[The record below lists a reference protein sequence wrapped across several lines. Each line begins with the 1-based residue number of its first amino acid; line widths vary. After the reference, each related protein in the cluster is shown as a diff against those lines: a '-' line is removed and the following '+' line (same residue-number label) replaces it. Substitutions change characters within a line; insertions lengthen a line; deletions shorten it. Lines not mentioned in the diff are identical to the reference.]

1 MRFSS
6 AVRILTCSPVLAS
19 CMAFRDCRAVL
30 KAARVAEKSASI
42 FDSVRLLCGNA
53 IVAERQSGQTLDGTD
68 RRATKKQNPT
78 RKRGAGLRHEACNKR
93 SEHDRPNGNAMQ
105 ADY

>member
-42 FDSVRLLCGNA
+42 FYSVRLLCGNA
-53 IVAERQSGQTLDGTD
+53 IVAERQSGQTAKERPVGDDGRNVAVLTTLKD
-68 RRATKKQNPT
+68 F
-78 RKRGAGLRHEACNKR
+78 E
-93 SEHDRPNGNAMQ
+93 
-105 ADY
+105 

>member
-53 IVAERQSGQTLDGTD
+53 IVAERQSGQRFDGTD
-68 RRATKKQNPT
+68 RRQKKGPSGNDGRNVAVLATLKES
-78 RKRGAGLRHEACNKR
+78 RL
-93 SEHDRPNGNAMQ
+93 
-105 ADY
+105 